1 MEALKLKSELE
12 KEKVYIWKK
21 FSEVEQNINTLREEL
36 KILADDLPDA
46 VKNATQAS
54 RKTSEFR
61 NKAEKT
67 LSEAT
72 VIFNELSNKANHF
85 EQILSSSAEKN
96 NDISEIQ
103 EKSKQLIALISN
115 DVDSLSEMMS
125 STESVVEDLT
135 ILVNKKPSLDS
146 AIEDIESDAEDS
158 KTNSA
163 RIKTFYSQ
171 SLEIKQELELVRD
184 EILGYTDEDENE
196 VPGLVDKLSAA
207 YKETE
212 SHIKDLIKTTRTEFE
227 FLEKRIQKIEE
238 DTNTRFNQ
246 FILDREEAYNVE
258 LDKIKKLMP
267 AALTA
272 GLSGAYEDKVK
283 EETAELDKHKIAFEK
298 AIKYLVIVSLLPL
311 STIIGRVLLG
321 ETFVEILKDTP
332 YLVTAMLPLYIPVFW
347 LAYSANKN
355 VKLSK
360 RLIEEYTHKGVIGKT
375 FEGLS
380 TQINDVKDQTV
391 SDELKTKLLFTII
404 SANNENPGKLISDYN
419 KSDHP
424 LMDALDKSTQ
434 LSDAVTKLA
443 KIPGFSSI
451 TKTLDDKAKQL
462 VEVQAQKVAHGL
474 STSTSDLE
482 IKPKSEQ
489 ETA

>member
-1 MEALKLKSELE
+1 METLKLKSELE
-12 KEKVYIWKK
+12 KEKEYIWKK
-21 FSEVEQNINTLREEL
+21 IAEVEQNFNALRQELNTLQN
-36 KILADDLPDA
+36 DLPNA
-46 VKNATQAS
+46 TKNATQAS
-54 RKTSEFR
+54 KKTSEYR

-67 LSEAT
+67 LGEAT
-72 VIFNELSNKANHF
+72 AILNELTEKANEF
-85 EQILSSSAEKN
+85 EHILSSSSEKAR
-96 NDISEIQ
+96 DISEIKEES
-103 EKSKQLIALISN
+103 EKQIASISN
-115 DVDSLSEMMS
+115 DVDNLSKMLT
-125 STESVVEDLT
+125 STEGVVEELT

-146 AIEDIESDAEDS
+146 AIEDIESDAEES
-158 KTNSA
+158 KTNTN
-163 RIKTFYSQ
+163 RIKAFYNQ
-171 SLEIKQELELVRD
+171 SLEIKQELDLLRD
-184 EILGYTDEDENE
+184 EVLGYTDEDENKIS
-196 VPGLVDKLSAA
+196 GLVDKLSTA

-212 SHIKDLIKTTRTEFE
+212 SSIKDLRKTTSTE
-227 FLEKRIQKIEE
+227 LESLGQRIQKIQEE
-238 DTNTRFNQ
+238 SSARFSQ
-246 FILDREEAYNVE
+246 FILDREKIYDVE

-283 EETAELDKHKIAFEK
+283 AETVELSKHKIAFES

-311 STIIGRVLLG
+311 STIIGRVFLG
-321 ETFVEILKDTP
+321 ETFVDILKDTP

-380 TQINDVKDQTV
+380 TQINDVEDQKV

-443 KIPGFSSI
+443 RIPGFSSI

-462 VEVQAQKVAHGL
+462 IEVQAQKVAHGL
-474 STSTSDLE
+474 ST
-482 IKPKSEQ
+482 PEQ
-489 ETA
+489 EANPKPEPDKETV

>member
-1 MEALKLKSELE
+1 MESEFE
-12 KEKVYIWKK
+12 KEKKYIWKK
-21 FSEVEQNINTLREEL
+21 FADVEQSCNALRHELNTLQ
-36 KILADDLPDA
+36 DDLPNA
-46 VKNATQAS
+46 AKNAIQAS
-54 RKTSEFR
+54 KKTSEFR

-72 VIFNELSNKANHF
+72 AILSELSDKANHF
-85 EQILSSSAEKN
+85 DHILGNSSEKAS
-96 NDISEIQ
+96 DISDIQ
-103 EKSKQLIALISN
+103 KESQKQIASISS
-115 DVDSLSEMMS
+115 DADSLGKMLT
-125 STESVVEDLT
+125 STEDVIADLT
-135 ILVNKKPSLDS
+135 ILVNKKPALDS
-146 AIEDIESDAEDS
+146 AIEDIESDAEES

-163 RIKTFYSQ
+163 RIKGFYGQ
-171 SLEIKQELELVRD
+171 SLEIKQELELIKD
-184 EILGYTDEDENE
+184 DILGYIDEDENKIS
-196 VPGLVDKLSAA
+196 GLADKLSAA

-212 SHIKDLIKTTRTEFE
+212 SSIKELKKTTSTEFE
-227 FLEKRIQKIEE
+227 FLEKRIQQIEDGASE
-238 DTNTRFNQ
+238 RFEQ
-246 FILDREEAYNVE
+246 FILERENIYDIE
-258 LDKIKKLMP
+258 LDKIKELMP

-283 EETAELDKHKIAFEK
+283 EETTELGKHKTAFEK

-321 ETFVEILKDTP
+321 EAFVDILKDTP

-380 TQINDVKDQTV
+380 TQIDDVKDQTT

-434 LSDAVTKLA
+434 LSDAVAKLA

-474 STSTSDLE
+474 STPEPEATFKTE
-482 IKPKSEQ
+482 PEK